1 VASLKTG
8 GSIVSQLNIL
18 VLHRIVQDQVGE
30 WADVK
35 LSVFDELL
43 STAQNNHQSITRIDH
58 WHETGQGQI
67 ALSFDDGHVSDYEMV
82 LPRLQA
88 HHATATFF
96 ITPNFIGQA
105 GYLSWYQVKQL
116 HEAGMEIGSHS
127 LSHPYSTTLS
137 ADQLLT
143 EMQHSKDQI
152 EQHIGADVKSFAYPY
167 GDYSHQTHQ
176 VARSVGYRHI
186 CTSKPGL
193 CRTNSQIMSRNSIH
207 SNTRIQEIGELLNPS
222 EYRLLR
228 QQFGYAIRYNL
239 KRTLGVNNYIKLKQL
254 IYS

>member
-1 VASLKTG
+1 VASLKIG

-30 WADVK
+30 WADVT
-35 LSVFDELL
+35 LSMFDELL

-58 WHETGQGQI
+58 WHQMGQEQI
-67 ALSFDDGHVSDYEMV
+67 ALSFDDGHVSDYELV

-152 EQHIGADVKSFAYPY
+152 EQHIGTDVKSFAYPY
-167 GDYSHQTHQ
+167 GDYSRQTHQ
-176 VARSVGYRHI
+176 VARSAGYRYI

-193 CRTNSQIMSRNSIH
+193 CHTNSQIMGRNSIH
-207 SNTRIQEIGELLNPS
+207 SHTRIQEIGELLNPS

-228 QQFGYAIRYNL
+228 QQFGYAIRYHL
-239 KRTLGVNNYIKLKQL
+239 KRVLGVNNYIKLKQL

>member
-1 VASLKTG
+1 M
-8 GSIVSQLNIL
+8 SQLNVL
-18 VLHRIVQDQVGE
+18 VLHRIVQDQVEE

-43 STAQNNHQSITRIDH
+43 STAQNNRQSITRIDH

-67 ALSFDDGHVSDYEMV
+67 ALSFDDGHASDYELV

-96 ITPNFIGQA
+96 IAPNFIGRA
-105 GYLSWYQVKQL
+105 GYLSWRQVRQL
-116 HEAGMEIGSHS
+116 HGAGMEIGSHS

-137 ADQLLT
+137 AEQLLT
-143 EMQHSKDQI
+143 EMRHSKDQI

-176 VARSVGYRHI
+176 VARSAGYRYI

-207 SNTRIQEIGELLNPS
+207 SNTRIEELSELLNPS

-239 KRTLGVNNYIKLKQL
+239 KRVLGVNNYIKLKQL

>member
-8 GSIVSQLNIL
+8 GSIVSQLNII

-58 WHETGQGQI
+58 WYETGQGQI

-137 ADQLLT
+137 ADQLLN
-143 EMQHSKDQI
+143 EMQHSKDLI

-167 GDYSHQTHQ
+167 GDYSCQTHQ
-176 VARSVGYRHI
+176 VVRSAGYRYI

-193 CRTNSQIMSRNSIH
+193 CRMNSQIMGRNSIH
-207 SNTRIQEIGELLNPS
+207 SNTPIQAIGELLNPS

-228 QQFGYAIRYNL
+228 QQFGYAIRYHL
-239 KRTLGVNNYIKLKQL
+239 KRVLGVNNYIKLKQL